1 MEFFCHFSMVNKPFW
16 CPQIDHLGLSKGF
29 WKLEVS
35 SGLLKM
41 LKFGKW
47 INNFCWWAII
57 RIIISVGK
65 EKVQFTLSFYLKQNK
80 EVQLDLQRFEIFIFL
95 SLLPSLPSRKM
106 LEKLMYIWI
115 FTIWNMRGV
124 WNAVRDFITFFT
136 KYKTYLFY
144 VIILSFFII
153 ILSYKEIRLSFKE
166 NKTFSVIIILSFKEI
181 RLFCLI
187 IILSFKENKTFCL
200 IITLSFR

>member
-29 WKLEVS
+29 WKLAVS

-57 RIIISVGK
+57 RIIISVDK

-106 LEKLMYIWI
+106 LEEKLMYIWI

-144 VIILSFFII
+144 FIILSFFII
-153 ILSYKEIRLSFKE
+153 ILSY
-166 NKTFSVIIILSFKEI
+166 
-181 RLFCLI
+181 
-187 IILSFKENKTFCL
+187 
-200 IITLSFR
+200 